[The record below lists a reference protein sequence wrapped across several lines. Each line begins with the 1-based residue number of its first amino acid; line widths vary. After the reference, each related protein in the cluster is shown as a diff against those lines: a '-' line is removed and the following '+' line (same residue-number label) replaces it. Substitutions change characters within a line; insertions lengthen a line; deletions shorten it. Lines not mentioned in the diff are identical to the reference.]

1 MMKRIFLL
9 RSLVALVLSI
19 AGISLSQAA
28 DPGRE
33 EARIEG
39 LIAHVKNLQD
49 AAFVRNGKD
58 YDAATAAK
66 FLRGKWNANRDDI
79 HTAEDFIAKAATKSS
94 TTGKA
99 YMIRFKDGKEVA
111 CGPYLAGRLKKK

>member
-1 MMKRIFLL
+1 MMKRISLL

-49 AAFVRNGKD
+49 AAFVRNGK
-58 YDAATAAK
+58 
-66 FLRGKWNANRDDI
+66 
-79 HTAEDFIAKAATKSS
+79 ESS